1 MSGCGSRAAANRN
14 SAERFAASLSSTSIG
29 NRKNRVAFRI
39 VSRPNTSAGYYRLKG
54 ASRQEFVSQQ
64 FPQGGLCSGPEDRK
78 ERGKLPAL
86 TTFGALELALPFA
99 CLMKY

>member
-1 MSGCGSRAAANRN
+1 
-14 SAERFAASLSSTSIG
+14 
-29 NRKNRVAFRI
+29 
-39 VSRPNTSAGYYRLKG
+39 
-54 ASRQEFVSQQ
+54 VSQQ
-64 FPQGGLCSGPEDRK
+64 SPQGGLCSGPEDRK